1 MGKNKALRA
10 AIVDQ
15 LQPELRLTK
24 DELLSRLRELPELD
38 VSVERLARNLGR
50 LIDEGWVIADGERA
64 GTRFR
69 RAVSIRR

>member
-50 LIDEGWVIADGERA
+50 LIDEGWVIAEGERA